1 MRPSVSRTKILSMP
15 EAAVLLTLNTDSACL
30 AHQCKTAVMSE
41 YFLSNLALGGFT
53 D

>member
-15 EAAVLLTLNTDSACL
+15 GAAVLLTLNTDFACL

-41 YFLSNLALGGFT
+41 YFFVQPSIGRVY
-53 D
+53 